1 VGHGRGHRPGRGRDA
16 LFCTE
21 IIGVPAEHLEPMKAM
36 PMWPLMEAGAATPVY
51 DAAVMDGCQDGTGLA
66 AEVVDDLR
74 AITVPVLVMNGAS
87 ASTMPTGADAIA
99 VRLSNGQRRTLDGQ
113 THEADPVTL
122 SAALI
127 AHFAA

>member
-1 VGHGRGHRPGRGRDA
+1 M
-16 LFCTE
+16 
-21 IIGVPAEHLEPMKAM
+21 ISVPAEHLEPMKAM
-36 PMWPLMEAGAATPVY
+36 PMWPLMEAGAATLVY

-74 AITVPVLVMNGAS
+74 AITVLVLVLVLDGGAS
-87 ASTMPTGADAIA
+87 ASAMRTGADAIA
-99 VRLSNGQRRTLDGQ
+99 VRLSNGRRCTLDGQ
-113 THEADPVTL
+113 THEADPVTV

>member
-1 VGHGRGHRPGRGRDA
+1 M
-16 LFCTE
+16 
-21 IIGVPAEHLEPMKAM
+21 ISVPAEHLEPMKAM
-36 PMWPLMEAGAATPVY
+36 PMWPLMEAGAATLVY

-74 AITVPVLVMNGAS
+74 AITVLVLDGGAS
-87 ASTMPTGADAIA
+87 ASTMRTGADAIA
-99 VRLSNGQRRTLDGQ
+99 VRLSNGRRCTLDGQ

>member
-1 VGHGRGHRPGRGRDA
+1 
-16 LFCTE
+16 
-21 IIGVPAEHLEPMKAM
+21 
-36 PMWPLMEAGAATPVY
+36 MWPLMEAGAAALVY

-99 VRLSNGQRRTLDGQ
+99 VRLSNGQCRTLDGQ
-113 THEADPVTL
+113 THEADPVTV

>member
-1 VGHGRGHRPGRGRDA
+1 
-16 LFCTE
+16 
-21 IIGVPAEHLEPMKAM
+21 
-36 PMWPLMEAGAATPVY
+36 
-51 DAAVMDGCQDGTGLA
+51 MDGCQDGTGLA

-127 AHFAA
+127 AYFAA

>member
-1 VGHGRGHRPGRGRDA
+1 
-16 LFCTE
+16 
-21 IIGVPAEHLEPMKAM
+21 M

-51 DAAVMDGCQDGTGLA
+51 DAAVMDGTGLA

-99 VRLSNGQRRTLDGQ
+99 VRLSHGQRRTLDGQ

-122 SAALI
+122 SAAPI

>member
-1 VGHGRGHRPGRGRDA
+1 
-16 LFCTE
+16 
-21 IIGVPAEHLEPMKAM
+21 
-36 PMWPLMEAGAATPVY
+36 MWPLMEAGAAALVY

-74 AITVPVLVMNGAS
+74 AITVLVLVLVLVLDGGAS
-87 ASTMPTGADAIA
+87 ASTMRTGADAIA

-113 THEADPVTL
+113 THEADPVTV